1 MITMNT
7 TKRQLSRIRK
17 PEEGWG
23 KVEYN
28 TCPLAF
34 FSPSIFR
41 HGPWAPAWIRGI
53 SSAPI
58 EYRAGSPLLRL
69 CHCMHCQ
76 LLGSVIKWVESGNI
90 GFFLSVLQ
98 RSMCTSLHR
107 GITGTTCEAL
117 FQNGS
122 RPKPPMISYSGF
134 KASICAFQEA
144 LSEIF
149 PLNNLARSGII
160 ATCKNTNYLCE
171 CVISALGFL
180 CSGGVNII

>member
-1 MITMNT
+1 MH
-7 TKRQLSRIRK
+7 QLNIEQALR
-17 PEEGWG
+17 
-23 KVEYN
+23 
-28 TCPLAF
+28 
-34 FSPSIFR
+34 
-41 HGPWAPAWIRGI
+41 
-53 SSAPI
+53 SSGFAI
-58 EYRAGSPLLRL
+58 VCIASCL
-69 CHCMHCQ
+69 

-107 GITGTTCEAL
+107 GITGTTCEAH

-160 ATCKNTNYLCE
+160 STCKNTNYLCE

-180 CSGGVNII
+180 CSGGVNLI